1 MPVIPFPI
9 DRFHGVS
16 PVIISQSDRHI
27 LIAIE
32 VSRAELARHRRFLE
46 NLLSAAQAVETAD

>member
-9 DRFHGVS
+9 DRLHEIS
-16 PVIISQSDRHI
+16 PVIISQSDTHI

-32 VSRAELARHRRFLE
+32 VPRAELTRHRRFLE
-46 NLLSAAQAVETAD
+46 NLLAAADAARDR

>member
-9 DRFHGVS
+9 ERLHEVS
-16 PVIISQSDRHI
+16 PVIISQSDTHI

-46 NLLSAAQAVETAD
+46 NLLAAAEAARD

>member
-9 DRFHGVS
+9 DRLAEVS
-16 PVIISQSDRHI
+16 PVIISQSDTHI

-32 VSRAELARHRRFLE
+32 VSRATLARHRRFLE
-46 NLLSAAQAVETAD
+46 NLLAAAEAARDRD